1 MGFLGQK
8 KKASDYVGI
17 NSIIGE
23 DTQVKGEIIS
33 KGSVRLGG
41 EFEGKIQAHGD
52 VLIGEGSRVTGSIA
66 GARVTVSGDVNGNI
80 SANTGLEITK
90 TGKVYGDVISDKLI
104 VDEGAIYKGKV
115 TLESVTSSKKE

>member
-52 VLIGEGSRVTGSIA
+52 VLIGEGSRVTGSIS